1 MKLKHIFPLFIMVLC
16 MFFSIWAKS
25 ELHSWLG
32 YMLVISTGMLCGSF
46 IYFIQKDIKKE
57 QEAAN
62 GKKTQ

>member
-1 MKLKHIFPLFIMVLC
+1 MKLSHIFSLIVMVLC
-16 MFFSIWAKS
+16 MFFSIWAKR

-62 GKKTQ
+62 GRKTQ

>member
-1 MKLKHIFPLFIMVLC
+1 MVLC

-32 YMLVISTGMLCGSF
+32 HMLVISTGMLCGNF

-62 GKKTQ
+62 GRKTQ